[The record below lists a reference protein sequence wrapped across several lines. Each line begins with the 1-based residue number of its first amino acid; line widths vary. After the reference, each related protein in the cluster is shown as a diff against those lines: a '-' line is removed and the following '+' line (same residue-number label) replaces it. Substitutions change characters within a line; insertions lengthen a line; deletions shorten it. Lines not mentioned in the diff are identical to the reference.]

1 MTEHHRLA
9 VINNQKL
16 FLTVPETG
24 KSKGEVSAG
33 LVSGGGPL
41 PGS

>member
-1 MTEHHRLA
+1 MTEHHRLV

-16 FLTVPETG
+16 FLTVPEMG
-24 KSKGEVSAG
+24 KSKGKVSAG
-33 LVSGGGPL
+33 LVSGEGSL